1 MVLGQT
7 KPSFL
12 SFASIGVSKIML
24 TFPCRTDWVFDNT
37 GVLLVSLQCDVSGV
51 VARIHANLS
60 DATIR
65 CEQVMSA
72 NETKARREGE
82 GGEKNEEILLADRSF
97 ARSLFSLVRQRRR
110 GKKQRRKKALVS
122 FDCVRK
128 IDDVSLDA
136 QLCALLRA
144 QLYFTAVQSQADS
157 IGRPPLSSFRDTKTR
172 LRAKRERHKIE

>member
-1 MVLGQT
+1 
-7 KPSFL
+7 
-12 SFASIGVSKIML
+12 ML

-82 GGEKNEEILLADRSF
+82 GGEKMRKSCLPIVRSL
-97 ARSLFSLVRQRRR
+97 ARSSLLCDRGE
-110 GKKQRRKKALVS
+110 GKKAEEKKGAGFL
-122 FDCVRK
+122 R
-128 IDDVSLDA
+128 
-136 QLCALLRA
+136 LCT
-144 QLYFTAVQSQADS
+144 QD
-157 IGRPPLSSFRDTKTR
+157 
-172 LRAKRERHKIE
+172 